1 MPIAIVLSFKLRVPV
16 TVLSSESDIS
26 VPKIVVPAPAISLDR
41 LSPRLNVPSF
51 VIEPVIFARFEVR
64 LPLFAIVTFCPIEAE
79 FVTSPEIIVEPLP
92 VTFCASVP
100 PLNSNCAAFEIAP
113 PKFEAE
119 EVNLPD

>member
-1 MPIAIVLSFKLRVPV
+1 MPIAIVLSFMFKVPE

-26 VPKIVVPAPAISLDR
+26 EPKIVVPAPAISLDR
-41 LSPRLNVPSF
+41 LSPRLKVPSF
-51 VIEPVIFARFEVR
+51 VTVPVIFARLELK
-64 LPLFAIVTFCPIEAE
+64 LPVLETVTFCPIEAE

>member
-1 MPIAIVLSFKLRVPV
+1 MVLSFIFKVPE
-16 TVLSSESDIS
+16 TVLSSESEIS
-26 VPKIVVPAPAISLDR
+26 LPRIVVPFPAISLDR

-51 VIEPVIFARFEVR
+51 VTVPVIFTRLEVK
-64 LPLFAIVTFCPIEAE
+64 LPVLETVTFCPIEAE